1 MEIEIETFF
10 PNIKSSRVTG
20 YYANL
25 KKKCLLLVDKIKGID
40 KDEEIEA
47 IELEML
53 RVSKPGIYGGKDGR
67 EVKFLKGF
75 ENNCNILRQHV
86 NKDPKEMTTLEYLQ
100 ALELV
105 VNDSKKNKRRKNG

>member
-1 MEIEIETFF
+1 MESEIEIFF
-10 PNIKSSRVTG
+10 PSIKSSKAIS

-25 KKKCLLLVDKIKGID
+25 KKKCLLLVDQIKGED
-40 KDEEIEA
+40 KDELIEA
-47 IELEML
+47 LETEML
-53 RVSKPGIYGGKDGR
+53 RIAKPGKYGGKDGK

-86 NKDPKEMTTLEYLQ
+86 NKDPKTMTTLEYLQ

-105 VNDSKKNKRRKNG
+105 INDSKKKRRKNG